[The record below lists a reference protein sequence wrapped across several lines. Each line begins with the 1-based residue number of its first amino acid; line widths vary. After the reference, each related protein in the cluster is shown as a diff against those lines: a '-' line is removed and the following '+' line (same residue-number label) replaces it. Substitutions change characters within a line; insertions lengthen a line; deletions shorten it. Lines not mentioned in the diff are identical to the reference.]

1 MEKEKELNIEVS
13 STTLGFDGEGGNIG
27 AFAAFAEGLISKDLY
42 TQIVLENTR
51 DFESVTKEI
60 IPQSTFG
67 VSVLASAINPKMMK
81 KMISSIDYPY
91 SIKWGVDFLKGKIEK
106 DITVDEEGIKG
117 KMVLAQDIAY
127 AMLQAESDKE
137 QERSTLKAA
146 GYILHNPV
154 RIRTCIET
162 ISIEDELR
170 KIKKINKQILQK
182 DLDVIWAIEPNMKI
196 GDGTLSSF
204 LNTLESI
211 QKDNPTLSFGIDLD
225 MGGLINEEKNLFQVL
240 DTLDSNQLLPI
251 YISLSGKEK
260 DNVRTHLPLG
270 RDINGNIELGRWLH
284 NMQFKG
290 KKIPRLIVETN
301 PSQEGVLEDYME
313 FLKKLKIYY

>member
-1 MEKEKELNIEVS
+1 MEKELNIEVS
-13 STTLGFDGEGGNIG
+13 STTLGFEGEGGSIG
-27 AFAAFAEGLISKDLY
+27 AFAAFSEGLISKELY
-42 TQIVLENTR
+42 TQIVIENAR
-51 DFESVTKEI
+51 DFEEVTKEI

-91 SIKWGVDFLKGKIEK
+91 YIKWGVDFLKGKIDK
-106 DITVDEEGIKG
+106 DITVDNQGIKG
-117 KMVLAQDIAY
+117 KMILAQDIAY
-127 AMLQAESDKE
+127 AMLQAESSKE
-137 QERSTLKAA
+137 QEKSTLKAA

-154 RIRTCIET
+154 KIRTCIET
-162 ISIEDELR
+162 VSIEDELR
-170 KIKKINKQILQK
+170 KIKKINKEILRK

-204 LNTLESI
+204 LNTLENI

-270 RDINGNIELGRWLH
+270 KDIAGNTELGRWLH

-290 KKIPRLIVETN
+290 KKIPGLIVETN
-301 PSQEGVLEDYME
+301 PSQEDVLGDYTE
-313 FLKKLKIYY
+313 FLKKLKTYY